1 MELNDMSTQIYA
13 TFEAAGTITEYAA
26 VLLDAANKIIVTTNG
41 SDPSIIGIAQSAAV
55 SGDLVNVVVSGKT
68 RMVAGAAVV
77 PATNNQLMTTANG
90 RIIVATSTNFVT
102 ASAIPSSQDAAYAAG
117 EQFIGI
123 FQPPQVVK
131 A

>member
-1 MELNDMSTQIYA
+1 MSTQIYA

-55 SGDLVNVVVSGKT
+55 SGDMVNVVVSGKT

-102 ASAIPSSQDAAYAAG
+102 ASAIPSSQDTAYAAG